1 MEQQLLTEILAGG
14 SAATLAIVL
23 LAWHRCEKNHRA
35 LREMLRELIN
45 KKADR

>member
-35 LREMLRELIN
+35 LREMIN
-45 KKADR
+45 KLIDRG